1 VIVTQTLPPGT
12 KGSRQIDGI
21 WVTDFAHACDLVT
34 VVRAMVIM
42 IHGYETANADRA
54 DKAGKLLDYIHTGK
68 FADRVKGME
77 QGLDRLDE
85 DLDQEMRLT
94 PQRWK
99 RREALHA
106 EIRSAGV
113 RGILLDIIELGGE
126 IPPAACTELN
136 AEDNSPTLPG

>member
-1 VIVTQTLPPGT
+1 MG
-12 KGSRQIDGI
+12 GG
-21 WVTDFAHACDLVT
+21 
-34 VVRAMVIM
+34 
-42 IHGYETANADRA
+42 
-54 DKAGKLLDYIHTGK
+54 
-68 FADRVKGME
+68 RVGR
-77 QGLDRLDE
+77 DRLDE

-126 IPPAACTELN
+126 IPLATCAELS
-136 AEDNSPTLPG
+136 AEDNPPTLPG